1 MLTPDEGGLFGA
13 ATEIQDLAEFSA
25 AWPCPH
31 IRAGVCSG
39 VRVVTAGRGILPTP
53 GRRATPRTLTA
64 QSPPPAPA
72 PKVAAAPRQLQARWL
87 IGVVALILVGGLVLL
102 YAVPAYTGHTTVVV
116 MARDVKLGST
126 LSAADVT
133 TADVSV
139 GKQVAVVHPQEGI
152 LGKTALSDLP
162 QGSLLS
168 PRLVGQAPTL
178 AAGQDL
184 VPVRVKLGQRPAQGL
199 TFGQAVLAVPAPV
212 DPTSPDGTVLL
223 AVQPIRATVASFG
236 EPDPATGDVV
246 VDLKVPQ
253 ADAVALARAAATGSV
268 TLVVLSSGG
277 SQ

>member
-13 ATEIQDLAEFSA
+13 ATEIQDLAELSA
-25 AWPCPH
+25 ACACPN
-31 IRAGVCSG
+31 IRAGVSSG

-72 PKVAAAPRQLQARWL
+72 PKVAAAPRQLQVRWL
-87 IGVVALILVGGLVLL
+87 VGVVALILVGGLVLL

-116 MARDVKLGST
+116 MARDVKIGST
-126 LSAADVT
+126 LTAADVT

-139 GKQVAVVHPQEGI
+139 GEQVAVVHPQDGI
-152 LGKTALSDLP
+152 LGKVALSDLP

-199 TFGQAVLAVPAPV
+199 TLGQAVLAVPAPV
-212 DPTSPDGTVLL
+212 DPASPGGTVLL
-223 AVQPIRATVASFG
+223 AVQPIRATVVSFG

>member
-25 AWPCPH
+25 ACACPN
-31 IRAGVCSG
+31 IRAGVSSG

-87 IGVVALILVGGLVLL
+87 VGVVALILVGGLVLL

-139 GKQVAVVHPQEGI
+139 GEQVAVVHPQEGI

-212 DPTSPDGTVLL
+212 DPTSPGGTVLL
-223 AVQPIRATVASFG
+223 AVQPIRATVVSFG